1 MRSSRCAI
9 ACLATECLS
18 WFFITNPADDSTT
31 HDRGEKEQKNA
42 HKYSYRFRYWYEL
55 HFFLSFLKRR
65 KIFLC
70 FLSFPSH
77 FLFFLTLLSLSL
89 LSTNTETKARFL
101 VLLKNLSFL
110 RCTTQDGYDREYSSL
125 LIVVVFAECDK
136 KRCETTQHC
145 RLFQFSRTMNV
156 S

>member
-1 MRSSRCAI
+1 MILQRTAEARRNRKMLI
-9 ACLATECLS
+9 NIHIV
-18 WFFITNPADDSTT
+18 FGIDTN
-31 HDRGEKEQKNA
+31 
-42 HKYSYRFRYWYEL
+42 YI
-55 HFFLSFLKRR
+55 FFLSFLKRR

-89 LSTNTETKARFL
+89 SLLSTNTEVKARFL